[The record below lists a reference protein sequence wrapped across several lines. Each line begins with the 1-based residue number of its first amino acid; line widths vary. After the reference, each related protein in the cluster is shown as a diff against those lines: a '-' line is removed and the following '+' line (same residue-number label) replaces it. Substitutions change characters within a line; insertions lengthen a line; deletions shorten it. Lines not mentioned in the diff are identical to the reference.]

1 MGVTQNLE
9 HGGIGVT
16 LTGVSLISKCG
27 GWNKEVSSGLW
38 NERLTVCK
46 YFILLQVQKKQKCY
60 EQKIC
65 QKLNIMVIKTKNFD
79 HIVIVDELTRKITW
93 SVLLGVTC
101 VHIVDFICTVY
112 TKNRSRMLP
121 ANEKL
126 AWITP
131 CFRCTI
137 LPPITSITPPWS
149 HIFCRRGLPLLWK
162 FKEFPQPLF
171 GPRSSTSDWDYV
183 KCKNNYQI
191 I

>member
-1 MGVTQNLE
+1 MQIFFIIT
-9 HGGIGVT
+9 
-16 LTGVSLISKCG
+16 ISKETKILWIEDLLKMKYNG
-27 GWNKEVSSGLW
+27 NKNQELD
-38 NERLTVCK
+38 R
-46 YFILLQVQKKQKCY
+46 
-60 EQKIC
+60 
-65 QKLNIMVIKTKNFD
+65 
-79 HIVIVDELTRKITW
+79 IVIIDELTRKTTW
-93 SVLLGVTC
+93 SVLLCVTC

-149 HIFCRRGLPLLWK
+149 HIFCRRGSPLLWK
-162 FKEFPQPLF
+162 FKEFPRPLF